1 MDAQVI
7 LIQLAI
13 IIVFAKFFGLV
24 ARKLKAPQV
33 VGEIVAGLLIGPSVL
48 GWIGESNF
56 LAGMAE
62 IGVILLM
69 FSAGLETNIK
79 QLKKTGVK
87 ATIIACAGVFVP
99 LVMGT
104 IMFMCFYG
112 FSKPGNED
120 FLKAVFIGTIL
131 TATSVSITVQALK
144 ELGKISD
151 EVGTTI
157 LSAAIIDDVIGI
169 LVLTVVISFRDP
181 SNSIGMVLLKT
192 ALFFILSGIVG
203 YGIYRVLRI
212 LDKKHPH
219 TRRIPI
225 IGMALAFSLSYI
237 AEETFGVADITGAY
251 VAGIILSSLDD
262 SEYIDR
268 KMDINSYMLFGPV
281 FFASIGLQTNIRTL
295 DMSILA
301 FSVAFVLVGMIS
313 KIIGCGLAGRAA
325 GFKGRNT
332 LKIGVGMMTRG
343 EVALIVSQ
351 KGLAVGLMDSKY
363 FTSVILL
370 IICSSI
376 LTPVLLK
383 VLYSKD
389 KVSSNEVSSNEVSSK
404 EVGSKEVGSKEVGSK
419 EVGSNEVSSK

>member
-1 MDAQVI
+1 MDTREI
-7 LIQLAI
+7 LMQLAI
-13 IIVFAKFFGLV
+13 IIVFAKFFGLC

-33 VGEIVAGLLIGPSVL
+33 VGEIVAGLLLGPSLLDWVR
-48 GWIGESNF
+48 SSDF

-79 QLKKTGVK
+79 QLKKTGLK

-99 LVMGT
+99 LVFGT
-104 IMFMCFYG
+104 VLFMSFYG
-112 FSKPGNED
+112 FSAPGTED

-151 EVGTTI
+151 EVGTTV

-169 LVLTVVISFRDP
+169 LVLTIVISFKDP
-181 SNSIGMVLLKT
+181 SNSIGGVVLKT
-192 ALFFILSGIVG
+192 VVFFVLSLVVG
-203 YGIYRVLRI
+203 FGIYKI
-212 LDKKHPH
+212 LKLVDKKHPH

-225 IGMALAFSLSYI
+225 IGLALAFSLSYI
-237 AEETFGVADITGAY
+237 AEEVFGVADITGAY

-295 DMSILA
+295 DMSILL
-301 FSVAFVLVGMIS
+301 FSAAFVLVGMLS
-313 KIIGCGLAGRAA
+313 KIIGCGLAGRIT
-325 GFKGRNT
+325 GFKGKNA

-351 KGLAVGLMDSKY
+351 KGLAVGLMDSKF

-383 VLYSKD
+383 ILYSEK
-389 KVSSNEVSSNEVSSK
+389 KK
-404 EVGSKEVGSKEVGSK
+404 A
-419 EVGSNEVSSK
+419 